1 MRTRDMLPIA
11 EKMNEIDWFSLEVW
25 GGATFDVAIRYL
37 NEDPWDRIRSL
48 KKAMPDIPMQM
59 LLRGQNIVGYH
70 NYPDD
75 ILIKFVER
83 AAANGVDIF
92 RIFDALNDIRNLEV
106 AIKTAKKCDSHVQGC
121 ISYTISPVHTVEK
134 FADFAVKLA
143 ELEVDSICIKDM
155 AGMITPRA
163 AYKLIKGIKKEV
175 NLPVNL
181 HTHSTSGMALM
192 TYFSAAEAGVDILD
206 TAISPLSGGTSQ
218 PPCESV
224 IAGFEGTP
232 YDTGIDIQDLT
243 EIVEYFRKLK
253 EKYRGVLDP
262 ISERVDTRVLIYQ
275 VPGGMFSNLVDQ
287 LKKQNALDRLED
299 VLREIPKVRKEL
311 GYPPLVTP
319 TSQVVGVQGV
329 VNVLTG
335 KRYSVISEET
345 KKYVKGM
352 YGKTPAPVDPEIK
365 KIIIGD
371 EKPITCRPADML
383 EPEWERRKK
392 ELAEI
397 KDKNGE
403 PIETT
408 DENVLIYSIFPVVG
422 ATFLK
427 REAVEESFEPHKPAE
442 KSKGPSKPKEKPKE
456 RPAEAPAVG
465 IPTEFKVEV
474 DGEEFEV
481 KIEPKGGFVALGPG
495 EKETKTTPEIP
506 NPVKVPMGG
515 LITQIKVN
523 VGDKVKK
530 GDILA
535 VLEAMKMEN
544 NIESKIDGEVNVILV
559 SEGKSVEKNDTI
571 IGIV

>member
-155 AGMITPRA
+155 AGMITPRV